1 MFIQVAV
8 IVFLFLARVRF
19 PKPKSIAEVILSRY
33 SENTV
38 KRIRKLEKCDYCL
51 RKAELDLQFLCK
63 CDDSYVIPNFLNFRL
78 ANSHLKYSS
87 TYRLCQLNLLRE
99 EIRQKKSTLRNLQK
113 EFSSLKVSLQN
124 ELNLIDFAHVSTLF
138 FGINDKILKS
148 KSSVQQK
155 KFYKLLQESKTEK
168 DPEKVIFNFS
178 KYVFSNIKNKLL
190 TKSLYFFTF
199 LLSNVSMPT
208 NWFMLNCFV
217 EISVISRFCL
227 MRTETL

>member
-1 MFIQVAV
+1 MLIHVAV
-8 IVFLFLARVRF
+8 FVFLFLARVWF
-19 PKPKSIAEVILSRY
+19 PKSKSIVEVIRSRY

-38 KRIRKLEKCDYCL
+38 KRIRKLEKLDYRL
-51 RKAELDLQFLCK
+51 RKAELDLLFLCK
-63 CDDSYVIPNFLNFRL
+63 CDDNNVIPNCLNFRL
-78 ANSHLKYSS
+78 ANSHLRYSS

-155 KFYKLLQESKTEK
+155 KFYKLLQESKTEN

-178 KYVFSNIKNKLL
+178 KYVLSDIEKKLL
-190 TKSLYFFTF
+190 AKGFHLSSL
-199 LLSNVSMPT
+199 SMLT
-208 NWFMLNCFV
+208 IWSILNCFI
-217 EISVISRFCL
+217 EISII
-227 MRTETL
+227 

>member
-1 MFIQVAV
+1 M
-8 IVFLFLARVRF
+8 
-19 PKPKSIAEVILSRY
+19 E
-33 SENTV
+33 
-38 KRIRKLEKCDYCL
+38 KLDYRL

-63 CDDSYVIPNFLNFRL
+63 CEDNNVIPNFLNFRL

-87 TYRLCQLNLLRE
+87 TYRLCQLHLLRE
-99 EIRQKKSTLRNLQK
+99 EICQKSTLRNLQK

-155 KFYKLLQESKTEK
+155 KFYKLLQESKTEN

-178 KYVFSNIKNKLL
+178 KYVLSDIEKKLL
-190 TKSLYFFTF
+190 AKGLNFCLPPKQLKYTNYLVRFE
-199 LLSNVSMPT
+199 LLI
-208 NWFMLNCFV
+208 
-217 EISVISRFCL
+217 EISVI
-227 MRTETL
+227 